1 MNINDVKTLVE
12 LFSDSTLSEF
22 EFTKNDS
29 TLRLKK
35 ELTAPI
41 GTTLV
46 PASLQPSN
54 LPADSSNSSTESHT
68 APAVELPHVDESLVE
83 ILSPMVGTFY
93 ASSSPGAAPYVE
105 KGQRVKTGDIV
116 CIVEAMKLFNEIE
129 AEQNGEIVEI
139 LAESG
144 ELVEFGQP
152 LFRIRP

>member
-1 MNINDVKTLVE
+1 MNINDVKTLME
-12 LFSDSTLSEF
+12 LFSDSPLSEL

-35 ELTAPI
+35 QD
-41 GTTLV
+41 
-46 PASLQPSN
+46 QPS
-54 LPADSSNSSTESHT
+54 STNTTISAPPSQTTITSESIEST
-68 APAVELPHVDESLVE
+68 SAIESPIPKVDENLVE
-83 ILSPMVGTFY
+83 VLSPMVGTFY
-93 ASSSPGAAPYVE
+93 ASSSPGASPYVE
-105 KGQRVKTGDIV
+105 KGQRVKVGDIV

>member
-1 MNINDVKTLVE
+1 MNINDVKTLME
-12 LFSDSTLSEF
+12 LFSESKLSEF
-22 EFTKNDS
+22 EFSKNDT

-35 ELTAPI
+35 EIAPRVESI
-41 GTTLV
+41 PAGSYHTNSNSLPISESSSEATILPVKEETQIDETLV
-46 PASLQPSN
+46 
-54 LPADSSNSSTESHT
+54 E
-68 APAVELPHVDESLVE
+68 V
-83 ILSPMVGTFY
+83 LSPMVGTFY

-105 KGQRVKTGDIV
+105 KGQRVKTGDVV